1 MPIFAR
7 LSPSVAFFSSRWTDV
22 NPRERRA
29 VLRVRARYAAM
40 SKICPGYVQER
51 ALLRV
56 RSLQVRL
63 VECFSEYGVL
73 DGRLHI
79 RCGHRHLL
87 VRDEV
92 RYHVRHEDIIMV
104 FASLDVTI

>member
-1 MPIFAR
+1 MPIFAIP
-7 LSPSVAFFSSRWTDV
+7 SSSVAFFSPQWTDV
-22 NPRERRA
+22 HTHARNTSY
-29 VLRVRARYAAM
+29 VRARHTAV

-51 ALLRV
+51 AFLRV
-56 RSLQVRL
+56 RALQVRL
-63 VECFSEYGVL
+63 VERFSEYGVL

-79 RCGHRHLL
+79 RCGHGHLL

-104 FASLDVTI
+104 VSSLDVTI